1 MSLTCTHWTVRQE
14 GRVWAQNGVSLV
26 ELLIAM
32 SIMAVISTMIILGWS
47 AATRSYAY
55 SRNSA
60 EARDFARLGLSRMT
74 REIRDAEMPS
84 DDYLGKTNLPT
95 SSTSIVRS
103 DRMWMALFTTFNRAG
118 SLPDVAP
125 RLVVYYLYEDGQLWR
140 YADLN
145 GDGLNGS
152 LGYWADAINDLGL
165 TTTVDGVTD
174 AAREEAQTTTW
185 EGRQKVVD
193 HVVNWRIPDP
203 NVSASSFT
211 DVFKYSLW
219 RPFINAAGV
228 NTSKL
233 KQESPVSGDQDR
245 AGIVG
250 VQIHLLV
257 DLNPAHSPAY
267 IDLLT
272 TAQPRNQRQF

>member
-1 MSLTCTHWTVRQE
+1 MSLTSTHVTVRQE
-14 GRVWAQNGVSLV
+14 GRAWHQDGVSLV

-32 SIMAVISTMIILGWS
+32 TVMAVISTMIILGWS

-60 EARDFARLGLSRMT
+60 EARDFARQGLSRMT

-84 DDYLGKTNLPT
+84 DAYVALTGLPD

-103 DRMWMALFTTFNRAG
+103 DQMWIALFTTFNRAG

-125 RLVVYYLYEDGQLWR
+125 RLVVYCLYSDGQLWR
-140 YADLN
+140 YADLD
-145 GDGLNGS
+145 GDGKNDDVGD
-152 LGYWADAINDLGL
+152 WAGAINDLDL
-165 TTTVDGVTD
+165 TTDHGVTD
-174 AAREEAQTTTW
+174 AAREAAQTTTW

-193 HVVNWRIPDP
+193 HVVNWRNPDP

-211 DVFKYSLW
+211 DVFRYSLW
-219 RPFINAAGV
+219 RTFEDTAV
-228 NTSKL
+228 L
-233 KQESPVSGDQDR
+233 QQESPVLGDQDR
-245 AGIVG
+245 SGIVG

-267 IDLLT
+267 IDLMT